1 MNTATFLF
9 ISEIKTDVAVFMC
22 QMIKLLILVKFKNLP
37 GIIVKMVSKNHS
49 QYLVLLSTNV
59 FKIGF

>member
-1 MNTATFLF
+1 M
-9 ISEIKTDVAVFMC
+9 DVAVFMC
-22 QMIKLLILVKFKNLP
+22 QMIKILILVKFKNLP
-37 GIIVKMVSKNHS
+37 GTIVKIVSKNHS